1 MGVHFFL
8 LYGIKITG
16 KSFRH
21 KDIFPLCRLRH
32 GSRRGR
38 VTIGIRREGGT
49 ACGKPRQTE
58 EPVTNTAAFTEIRQ
72 KTGESKREET
82 KKTAFP
88 VALRRITMQ
97 EGGEAALCVFA
108 SGEAER
114 EGDSLTSVGAGM
126 VLSST
131 AVRLGEHGT
140 VHELAEGEL
149 FRWAY
154 ASEFDALRFTHP
166 IALSAERCMV
176 HLRLTN
182 ARVGMEQIVFYTAL
196 GGGLARVDRLWRTF
210 AGKGEASPAFD
221 AAAAALAAK

>member
-1 MGVHFFL
+1 M
-8 LYGIKITG
+8 
-16 KSFRH
+16 R
-21 KDIFPLCRLRH
+21 
-32 GSRRGR
+32 
-38 VTIGIRREGGT
+38 
-49 ACGKPRQTE
+49 
-58 EPVTNTAAFTEIRQ
+58 
-72 KTGESKREET
+72 
-82 KKTAFP
+82 
-88 VALRRITMQ
+88 
-97 EGGEAALCVFA
+97 EGGEAALCVLA
-108 SGEAER
+108 SCEAPER
-114 EGDSLTSVGAGM
+114 EGDGLTSMGAGV

-182 ARVGMEQIVFYTAL
+182 ARVGMEQLVFYTAL

-210 AGKGEASPAFD
+210 AGKEEASPAFD
-221 AAAAALAAK
+221 AVAAALAAKSREQGTDMRFCPLFPCKSEKSGKKSKSPSEISEGLWSLWPDSNRRPAHYECAALPTEPHKQLFAAGTSLFSFTVFSVYHAFESSSIFF